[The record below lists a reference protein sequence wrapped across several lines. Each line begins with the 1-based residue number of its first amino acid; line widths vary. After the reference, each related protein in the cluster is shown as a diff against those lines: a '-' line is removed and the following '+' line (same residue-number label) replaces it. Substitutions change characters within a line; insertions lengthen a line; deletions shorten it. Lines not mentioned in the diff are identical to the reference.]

1 MKTSALIAVL
11 VLATAA
17 TTATGAD
24 NEPRAFECTPIA
36 EIEGAR
42 TGDPIT
48 QTNVLVVYDNS
59 TDHRLPTGIMVIH
72 GKASGGQVN
81 RTSQYKSESF
91 RAEVDKFVWSG
102 VLKTNPKI
110 TMRGIISR
118 APSGD
123 WMYGES
129 QWDKGRLAFSTAA
142 VCRKMST
149 TTTVGDTS
157 APTSLQ

>member
-11 VLATAA
+11 ILATAA
-17 TTATGAD
+17 TTATGAA

-36 EIEGAR
+36 ESEGPR
-42 TGDPIT
+42 IGDPIT
-48 QTNVLVVYDNS
+48 QINVLVVYS
-59 TDHRLPTGIMVIH
+59 TDQLVPTGITVIH

-91 RAEVDKFVWSG
+91 RAEADKFVWSG

-118 APSGD
+118 APGGD

-149 TTTVGDTS
+149 TTTIGDTS